1 MRVCVC
7 AHAYV
12 RREISNL
19 AHHQQEFPRA
29 APWPSIVPPSVSLRA
44 SWAPPLDLVPQ
55 KTALCFPR
63 KPHQHPYTDPHW
75 PLPSVISTG
84 KSFQD
89 GGGGGL
95 QLPSPP
101 CMATDPRDCQGLHF
115 SPQKGTSPGVILL
128 SSLLPHPHPL
138 WLEKMYDFNFYK
150 HLLRIALWSSMCSI
164 LEEVP
169 CTDEKNMYSV
179 SVKWNVQLD
188 PFG

>member
-1 MRVCVC
+1 MGVCVC

-128 SSLLPHPHPL
+128 SSLLPHPHPFPQL
-138 WLEKMYDFNFYK
+138 
-150 HLLRIALWSSMCSI
+150 HI
-164 LEEVP
+164 LP
-169 CTDEKNMYSV
+169 GD
-179 SVKWNVQLD
+179 L
-188 PFG
+188 